1 MVICYK
7 KLWKLLVDKD
17 LKKKDLPAIAGIS
30 RSSIKKSGHD
40 PYAQIYGY
48 LTAGNDMYI
57 TRTGNARELIKQL
70 DKAQLLAYVKRY
82 GGIQ

>member
-1 MVICYK
+1 MEKSKFNETVESI
-7 KLWKLLVDKD
+7 
-17 LKKKDLPAIAGIS
+17 I
-30 RSSIKKSGHD
+30 SSIKKSGHA

-48 LTAGNDMYI
+48 LTSGNDMYI

>member
-1 MVICYK
+1 MEKSKFNETVESI
-7 KLWKLLVDKD
+7 
-17 LKKKDLPAIAGIS
+17 I
-30 RSSIKKSGHD
+30 SSIKKSGHD

-48 LTAGNDMYI
+48 LTSGNDMYI

>member
-1 MVICYK
+1 MENSKFNETVESI
-7 KLWKLLVDKD
+7 
-17 LKKKDLPAIAGIS
+17 I
-30 RSSIKKSGHD
+30 SSIKKSGHD

-48 LTAGNDMYI
+48 LTYGNDMYI

>member
-1 MVICYK
+1 MENSKFNETVESI
-7 KLWKLLVDKD
+7 
-17 LKKKDLPAIAGIS
+17 I
-30 RSSIKKSGHD
+30 SSIKKSGHD
-40 PYAQIYGY
+40 PCAQIYGY
-48 LTAGNDMYI
+48 LTSGKDMYI

>member
-1 MVICYK
+1 MENSKFNETVESI
-7 KLWKLLVDKD
+7 
-17 LKKKDLPAIAGIS
+17 I
-30 RSSIKKSGHD
+30 SSIKKSGHD

-48 LTAGNDMYI
+48 LTSGNDMYI

>member
-1 MVICYK
+1 MENSKFNETVENI
-7 KLWKLLVDKD
+7 
-17 LKKKDLPAIAGIS
+17 I
-30 RSSIKKSGHD
+30 SSIKRSGHD

-48 LTAGNDMYI
+48 LTSGNDMYI

-82 GGIQ
+82 GGSR

>member
-1 MVICYK
+1 MENSKFNETVESI
-7 KLWKLLVDKD
+7 
-17 LKKKDLPAIAGIS
+17 I
-30 RSSIKKSGHD
+30 SSIKRSGHD

-48 LTAGNDMYI
+48 LTSGNDMYI
-57 TRTGNARELIKQL
+57 TRTGNARALIKQL

>member
-1 MVICYK
+1 MENSKFNETVESI
-7 KLWKLLVDKD
+7 
-17 LKKKDLPAIAGIS
+17 I
-30 RSSIKKSGHD
+30 SSIKKSGHD

-48 LTAGNDMYI
+48 LTSGNDMYI
-57 TRTGNARELIKQL
+57 TRIGNARELIKQL

>member
-1 MVICYK
+1 MENSKFNETVESI
-7 KLWKLLVDKD
+7 
-17 LKKKDLPAIAGIS
+17 I
-30 RSSIKKSGHD
+30 SSIKKSGHD

-48 LTAGNDMYI
+48 LTSGNDMYI

-70 DKAQLLAYVKRY
+70 DKPQLLAYVKRY

>member
-1 MVICYK
+1 MENSKFNETVEI
-7 KLWKLLVDKD
+7 
-17 LKKKDLPAIAGIS
+17 II
-30 RSSIKKSGHD
+30 SSIKKSGHD

-48 LTAGNDMYI
+48 LTSGNDMYI

>member
-1 MVICYK
+1 MENSKFNETVERI
-7 KLWKLLVDKD
+7 
-17 LKKKDLPAIAGIS
+17 I
-30 RSSIKKSGHD
+30 SSIKKSGHD

>member
-1 MVICYK
+1 MENSKFNETVESI
-7 KLWKLLVDKD
+7 
-17 LKKKDLPAIAGIS
+17 I
-30 RSSIKKSGHD
+30 SSIKKSGHA

-48 LTAGNDMYI
+48 LTSGNDMYI

>member
-1 MVICYK
+1 MENSKFNETVESI
-7 KLWKLLVDKD
+7 
-17 LKKKDLPAIAGIS
+17 I
-30 RSSIKKSGHD
+30 SSIKKSGHD

-48 LTAGNDMYI
+48 LTSGNDMYI
-57 TRTGNARELIKQL
+57 TRTGNARDLIKQL

>member
-1 MVICYK
+1 MENSKFNETVESI
-7 KLWKLLVDKD
+7 
-17 LKKKDLPAIAGIS
+17 IF
-30 RSSIKKSGHD
+30 SIKKSGPD
-40 PYAQIYGY
+40 PSAQIYGY
-48 LTAGNDMYI
+48 LTSGNDMYI

>member
-1 MVICYK
+1 MENSKFNETVEI
-7 KLWKLLVDKD
+7 
-17 LKKKDLPAIAGIS
+17 II
-30 RSSIKKSGHD
+30 SSIKKSGHD

-48 LTAGNDMYI
+48 LTSGNDMYI
-57 TRTGNARELIKQL
+57 TRTGNARDLIKQL

>member
-1 MVICYK
+1 MENSKFNETVESI
-7 KLWKLLVDKD
+7 
-17 LKKKDLPAIAGIS
+17 I
-30 RSSIKKSGHD
+30 SSIKKSGHD
-40 PYAQIYGY
+40 PNAQIYGY
-48 LTAGNDMYI
+48 LTSGNDMYI